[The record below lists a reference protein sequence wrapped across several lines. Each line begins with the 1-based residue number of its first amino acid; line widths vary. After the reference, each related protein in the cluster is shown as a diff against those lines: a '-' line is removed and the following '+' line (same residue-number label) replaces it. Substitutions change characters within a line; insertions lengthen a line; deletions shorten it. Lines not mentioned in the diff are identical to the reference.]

1 MRMKALIILVCVATC
16 VMSCRKNGF
25 ITSPDARVSVSS
37 DTLQFDTVFTTTG
50 SATRFFRIYND
61 NEEKLRLTS
70 VLLGGGQSSYFK
82 INVDGSPGVT
92 VSDIEIEPNDSIY
105 VFVTVKIDPSAA
117 NLPFI
122 VRDSIGI
129 AFNGV
134 QRWVQLEA
142 WGQNANFFRSVAL
155 QGTHTWNNTKP
166 YVILGGLQV
175 DTNATLI
182 IQEGTK
188 VFVHADAPIV
198 VDGTLIVNGDKYDST
213 RVSFTGD
220 RLDDPYNSFPASW
233 PGIFFRTVSRN
244 NIIRFAK
251 IRNAYQ
257 GIVAE
262 NPSTNAN
269 PKVRI
274 ENSHIDNC
282 YDAGIGAVRSDVT
295 VTNTV
300 ISNCGK
306 NVVLIYGGNYSFT
319 HCTVAAYSTSFLSHT
334 EPVLVVTD
342 FLKQEN
348 TTLTGPL
355 NASFV
360 NSIFWGDNSI
370 VEDEVVTGKQGG
382 GPFNVSFENCLWK
395 VKTDP
400 PGVTASEMINNQD
413 PLFENIDFQKRIFN
427 FRLSES
433 SPAVDKGRSTTV
445 ITDFDNAPRS
455 GIPDIGAFER

>member
-1 MRMKALIILVCVATC
+1 
-16 VMSCRKNGF
+16 MSCRKNGF

-50 SATRFFRIYND
+50 SATRFFRIYNN

-142 WGQNANFFRSVAL
+142 WGQNANFIRSVAL

-220 RLDDPYNSFPASW
+220 RLDDPYNSFPA
-233 PGIFFRTVSRN
+233 
-244 NIIRFAK
+244 
-251 IRNAYQ
+251 
-257 GIVAE
+257 
-262 NPSTNAN
+262 
-269 PKVRI
+269 
-274 ENSHIDNC
+274 
-282 YDAGIGAVRSDVT
+282 
-295 VTNTV
+295 
-300 ISNCGK
+300 
-306 NVVLIYGGNYSFT
+306 
-319 HCTVAAYSTSFLSHT
+319 
-334 EPVLVVTD
+334 
-342 FLKQEN
+342 
-348 TTLTGPL
+348 
-355 NASFV
+355 
-360 NSIFWGDNSI
+360 
-370 VEDEVVTGKQGG
+370 
-382 GPFNVSFENCLWK
+382 
-395 VKTDP
+395 
-400 PGVTASEMINNQD
+400 
-413 PLFENIDFQKRIFN
+413 
-427 FRLSES
+427 
-433 SPAVDKGRSTTV
+433 
-445 ITDFDNAPRS
+445 
-455 GIPDIGAFER
+455 